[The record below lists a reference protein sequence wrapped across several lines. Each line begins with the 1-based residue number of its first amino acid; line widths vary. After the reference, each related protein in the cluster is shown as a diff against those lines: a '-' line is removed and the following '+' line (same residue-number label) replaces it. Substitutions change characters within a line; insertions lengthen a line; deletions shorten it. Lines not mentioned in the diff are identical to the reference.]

1 MLTIVQSS
9 AFFERSHSL
18 FLYGKMEGVIL
29 YATRF
34 ETDDLVHRLLVLL
47 QVIGAVA
54 FTINIHGA
62 LAETLGNFAT
72 SVT

>member
-1 MLTIVQSS
+1 MMAWI
-9 AFFERSHSL
+9 
-18 FLYGKMEGVIL
+18 GVIS

-47 QVIGAVA
+47 QMMSTAA
-54 FTINIHGA
+54 LTINIHGA